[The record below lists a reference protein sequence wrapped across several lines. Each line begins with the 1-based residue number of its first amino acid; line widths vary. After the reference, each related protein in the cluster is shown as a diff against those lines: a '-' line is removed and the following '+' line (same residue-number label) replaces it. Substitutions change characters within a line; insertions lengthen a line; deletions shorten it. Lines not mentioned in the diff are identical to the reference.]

1 MTSPRSAQISLVDT
15 PYYHCIAR
23 CVRRAFLCG
32 KDRYTGKNFNHRR
45 QWLVDRIALQVEVFG
60 IGVCA
65 YAVMGNH
72 YHVVL
77 RVDKPPVLVLSDVE
91 VLKRWTRLFR
101 GPHLVRQYLEG
112 LSLDSVEMQTVREIA
127 AVWRRRLYDISWFM
141 RCLNE
146 YIARRANAED
156 QCTGRFWEGR
166 FKSRALLDD
175 AAVISCMAYVDL
187 NPIRAGMARSLSG
200 SDFTSIQQRLGKTGR
215 SRKRNRPHQ
224 SKRFLIS
231 FKEDELLGEDKPAIR
246 IDFQGYLGLL
256 ESTARLS
263 HGDTTRHIFHGH
275 EDALH
280 GIGLSF
286 SQWSVL
292 SLETHSLSVQ
302 AIGDL
307 KALRS
312 FCRSTGRKRMAGT
325 RYLKVIYGSG
335 CQDGH
340 RKLTSQ

>member
-1 MTSPRSAQISLVDT
+1 MTYPRSAQVSLVDT

-32 KDRYTGKNFNHRR
+32 EDRYTGRSFNHRR
-45 QWLVDRIALQVEVFG
+45 EWLVERIARQVEVFG

-72 YHVVL
+72 YHLVL
-77 RVDKPPVLVLSDVE
+77 RVDRTTVLALSDIE

-112 LSLDSVEMQTVREIA
+112 FSLDSAEMRTVREIA

-187 NPIRAGMARSLSG
+187 NPVRAGMARSLAG
-200 SDFTSIQQRLGKTGR
+200 SDFTSIQQRLGEIGTYDKK
-215 SRKRNRPHQ
+215 KRPYQN
-224 SKRFLIS
+224 KRFLLP
-231 FKEDELLGEDKPAIR
+231 FNRDDLFRQDKPSIR
-246 IDFQGYLGLL
+246 LDFDGYVGLL
-256 ESTARLS
+256 ESTAHLPSGDRTGHIS
-263 HGDTTRHIFHGH
+263 HEHAAT
-275 EDALH
+275 LH
-280 GIGLSF
+280 GIGLSL
-286 SQWSVL
+286 SQWRVL
-292 SLETHSLSVQ
+292 SLETHSLSLQ
-302 AIGDL
+302 AIGDMQM
-307 KALRS
+307 LRS
-312 FCRSTGRKRMAGT
+312 FCLPG
-325 RYLKVIYGSG
+325 
-335 CQDGH
+335 
-340 RKLTSQ
+340 

>member
-1 MTSPRSAQISLVDT
+1 MTFPRSAQISLVDT

-32 KDRYTGKNFNHRR
+32 EDRYTGRSFSHRR

-77 RVDKPPVLVLSDVE
+77 RVDKPPVMALSDVE

-112 LSLDSVEMQTVREIA
+112 LSLCSVEMQTVRETA

-156 QCTGRFWEGR
+156 KCTGRFWEGR
-166 FKSRALLDD
+166 FKSRALLDH

-187 NPIRAGMARSLSG
+187 NPVRAGMARSLSE
-200 SDFTSIQQRLGKTGR
+200 SDFTSIQQRLGELGTNSKKNG
-215 SRKRNRPHQ
+215 PLQ
-224 SKRFLIS
+224 SKPFLLS
-231 FKEDELLGEDKPAIR
+231 FRKDGLSSQDKTTIHL
-246 IDFQGYLGLL
+246 DFQGYVGLL
-256 ESTARLS
+256 ESTANLS
-263 HGDTTRHIFHGH
+263 FGNRIHHIFHQH
-275 EDALH
+275 EDTLH
-280 GIGLSF
+280 RIGLSF
-286 SQWSVL
+286 SQWRVL

-307 KALRS
+307 QTLRS
-312 FCRSTGRKRMAGT
+312 FCRSTGRKWMAGT
-325 RYLKVIYGSG
+325 RHLKVIYGG
-335 CQDGH
+335 G
-340 RKLTSQ
+340 

>member
-1 MTSPRSAQISLVDT
+1 MTYPRSAQISLVDT

-32 KDRYTGKNFNHRR
+32 EARYSGKSFNHRR
-45 QWLVDRIALQVEVFG
+45 QWLVDRIARQAEVFG

-65 YAVMGNH
+65 YAVMENH

-77 RVDKPPVLVLSDVE
+77 RVNKASVMAISDVD

-101 GPHLVRQYLEG
+101 GPHLVRRYLEG
-112 LSLDSVEMQTVREIA
+112 LSLDGAEMQAVRDIA

-166 FKSRALLDD
+166 FRSRALLDD

-187 NPIRAGMARSLSG
+187 NPVRAGMTRSLSG
-200 SDFTSIQQRLGKTGR
+200 SDFTSIQQRLGEMGTYG
-215 SRKRNRPHQ
+215 RKRRPYQ
-224 SKRFLIS
+224 NKPC
-231 FKEDELLGEDKPAIR
+231 LLTFNKDKLLSQDKPAVHL
-246 IDFQGYLGLL
+246 DLEGYVRLL
-256 ESTARLS
+256 ETTALLS
-263 HGDTTRHIFHGH
+263 LGDTTHHSSH
-275 EDALH
+275 EHAETLH
-280 GIGLSF
+280 GIGISS
-286 SQWSVL
+286 SQWRVL

-307 KALRS
+307 QTLRS
-312 FCRSTGRKRMAGT
+312 FCRSTGRKWMAGT
-325 RYLKVIYGSG
+325 RHLKVIYGRG
-335 CQDGH
+335 
-340 RKLTSQ
+340 